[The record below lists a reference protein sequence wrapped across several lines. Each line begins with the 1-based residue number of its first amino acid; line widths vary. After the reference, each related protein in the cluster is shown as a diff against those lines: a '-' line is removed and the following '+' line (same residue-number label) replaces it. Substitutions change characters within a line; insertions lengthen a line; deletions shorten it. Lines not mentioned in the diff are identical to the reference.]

1 MKPQNDA
8 ALDAQ
13 AEELAALLDALVEGG
28 SEHINLAV
36 GERTTIRTIN
46 STDCSGKL
54 GACAVP
60 TFLDEDNEENADINQ
75 EDEEW

>member
-1 MKPQNDA
+1 MKPQNDP

-28 SEHINLAV
+28 SGHINLEV
-36 GERTTIRTIN
+36 GEQTKVRTIN

-60 TFLDEDNEENADINQ
+60 TFMDEDEKDFDIQQEDNED
-75 EDEEW
+75 W

>member
-8 ALDAQ
+8 ALEAQ

-28 SEHINLAV
+28 SGHINLAV
-36 GERTTIRTIN
+36 GERTTVQTIN
-46 STDCSGKL
+46 STECSGKL

-60 TFLDEDNEENADINQ
+60 TFFDDDEENADSK
-75 EDEEW
+75 EDEEDW

>member
-8 ALDAQ
+8 ALEAQ

-28 SEHINLAV
+28 SGHINLAV
-36 GERTTIRTIN
+36 GEQTTVQTIN
-46 STDCSGKL
+46 STECSGRL

-60 TFLDEDNEENADINQ
+60 TFFDDDEEDSDKQ
-75 EDEEW
+75 EDEDEDW

>member
-1 MKPQNDA
+1 MKPQND

-13 AEELAALLDALVEGG
+13 AEELAALLDALVESG
-28 SEHINLAV
+28 SGHINLAV
-36 GERTTIRTIN
+36 GEQTKIQTIN

-60 TFLDEDNEENADINQ
+60 TFLDEEED
-75 EDEEW
+75 DEF